1 MVNRTKP
8 TPLGRLSAFVL
19 ILTIGAFA
27 GAAGAAAT
35 RPHAQAWRCI
45 AVRPGD
51 TLWTMSGRN
60 PAADRR
66 ETVHRIVEHNRLGT
80 QALQAG
86 TSVWIPN
93 EGDLTG
99 LPEADSATCPSAH

>member
-1 MVNRTKP
+1 M
-8 TPLGRLSAFVL
+8 AFVL
-19 ILTIGAFA
+19 ILTIGAIA

-35 RPHAQAWRCI
+35 KPHAQAWRCI

-51 TLWTMSGRN
+51 TLWKLASRN

-66 ETVHRIVEHNRLGT
+66 ETIYRIVEHNRLGSEGLRT
-80 QALQAG
+80 G
-86 TSVWIPN
+86 SSIWFPN

-99 LPEADSATCPSAH
+99 LVEVSSNSCPAAH